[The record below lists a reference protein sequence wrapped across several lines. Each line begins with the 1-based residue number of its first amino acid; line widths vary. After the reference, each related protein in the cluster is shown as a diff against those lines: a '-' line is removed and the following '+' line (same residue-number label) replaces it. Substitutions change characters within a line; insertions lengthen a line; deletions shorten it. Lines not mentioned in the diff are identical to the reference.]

1 MSRSR
6 VEFDDR
12 EYVRETRRAPPRDYD
27 ELDVRVRDRVN
38 DRVPAWLQREENRR
52 PEPGQMVLRQREVET
67 VEQRRPPSPVQ
78 VTQRII
84 QRTRSVSPAPRRTEE
99 DVRFRRVVR
108 EPSRGPGERIR
119 FIETRSRTPSPEVR
133 ERIRIVEREKERAPS
148 PAPPPRPPTPKV
160 IKGPTIEREVITHY
174 RDIDHGRCS
183 LGLGLSRVNPLIV
196 CRNGAGSAA
205 VSPSPCSSQPP

>member
-1 MSRSR
+1 MSSRSK

-12 EYVRETRRAPPRDYD
+12 EYVRETRRAPPREYD
-27 ELDVRVRDRVN
+27 EVDIRVRDRVN
-38 DRVPAWLQREENRR
+38 DRVPAWMQRDENRR
-52 PEPGQMVLRQREVET
+52 PEHGQMVLRQREIET

-78 VTQRII
+78 VAQRII

-119 FIETRSRTPSPEVR
+119 FIDARSRTPSPEVR

-148 PAPPPRPPTPKV
+148 PAPPRPPTPKV

-174 RDIDHGRCS
+174 RDIDHGKC
-183 LGLGLSRVNPLIV
+183 LAGLGFRVHPLII
-196 CRNGAGSAA
+196 CRNGAGSSA
-205 VSPSPCSSQPP
+205 VSSSPRSSEPP